1 VRSALVALGVFLSAA
16 VAQAGS
22 PRSDVRLLGTVVSS
36 NSARSLAM
44 VETGGA
50 SRAVRV
56 GNDLDGATV
65 VEIRSESIVLRRRG
79 ELETLVLASV
89 SRPANLGGSDVP
101 ASAAPSDD
109 ELEATAAEHA
119 HRAPPRRSPRRGA
132 SAASRRAP
140 SAAPAPA
147 REPSEADKARSAD
160 ELLADISQQ
169 ARFAAVNDD
178 NGKLRGVAVMN
189 VLGDSALERLGL
201 RSDDVVTSINGTAI
215 DSSGAAL
222 RVARGVNPS
231 QPVTLGIE
239 RRGVPQVL
247 RVDLR
252 NLQH

>member
-1 VRSALVALGVFLSAA
+1 VARSALVALGVFLSAA
-16 VAQAGS
+16 VAHAGS
-22 PRSDVRLLGTVVSS
+22 PRSAVRLLGTVVSS

-50 SRAVRV
+50 SRAVRI
-56 GNDLDGATV
+56 GNELDGATV
-65 VEIRSESIVLRRRG
+65 VEIRNESVVLRRRG
-79 ELETLVLASV
+79 SLETLVLASV
-89 SRPANLGGSDVP
+89 SRPDSVRGADVP

-109 ELEATAAEHA
+109 ELEATAAEQA
-119 HRAPPRRSPRRGA
+119 HRAPPRSSSRRSA
-132 SAASRRAP
+132 SSTSRRAP
-140 SAAPAPA
+140 PAAPAA
-147 REPSEADKARSAD
+147 REPSEADKARSND
-160 ELLADISQQ
+160 DLLADISQQ

-222 RVARGVNPS
+222 RVARGIIPT